1 MDCAIA
7 LASRGRAV
15 RVVCSVLG
23 VSRSHV
29 TALAKR
35 QSTWSDR
42 RRAPP
47 KSDDS
52 ALLADI
58 GTVIKDLDAVILK
71 FKYSSRKLVAN
82 FRPLVISEST
92 RGNPRLKEMFCTI
105 FSLKIDDYWVFRT
118 IVTGHS
124 GLS

>member
-1 MDCAIA
+1 MDFAIA
-7 LASRGRAV
+7 LASRERAV

-47 KSDDS
+47 RSDNS
-52 ALLADI
+52 VLLADI
-58 GTVIKDLDAVILK
+58 GTVIKDLGTYRYRCVWGVLRHQWFFGA
-71 FKYSSRKLVAN
+71 S
-82 FRPLVISEST
+82 
-92 RGNPRLKEMFCTI
+92 
-105 FSLKIDDYWVFRT
+105 
-118 IVTGHS
+118 
-124 GLS
+124 